1 MASRRTSYRASAT
14 SSGGRRKAHGRLD
27 QHARRRRTEGAR
39 AIDQDA
45 DNTKDAVP
53 PMNHFVLV
61 TVRRLPDIYLR
72 LSV

>member
-1 MASRRTSYRASAT
+1 MDVWISVLVDDGLR
-14 SSGGRRKAHGRLD
+14 
-27 QHARRRRTEGAR
+27 ER